1 MTDLSLP
8 HDMRNLVRQVLWVSH
23 QTLSGLSVEYGSE
36 VAVYMVD
43 LSKLEKRVHK
53 AGGYGD
59 KTRRRWR
66 KQLRMADAILRAA
79 DCLDVVVLDAD

>member
-1 MTDLSLP
+1 MYDLNLP
-8 HDMRNLVRQVLWVSH
+8 RDMQNLVRQVLWVSH
-23 QTLSGLSVEYGSE
+23 QTLSGFSVDYGSE
-36 VAVYMVD
+36 VAVYMAD

-59 KTRRRWR
+59 KTRRKWR
-66 KQLRMADAILRAA
+66 KQLRMVDAILRAA